1 MQYNKCEC
9 GQTIRRT
16 STKCGMC
23 AHEKVAPTFAETFSR
38 FKKEGLIS
46 MNEKPAVY
54 SAFWNLA
61 KTVALL
67 ALIALAPAAYS
78 QTAASPFPVDFRHT
92 LQWDDPN
99 DPGFVGLFKVYVGT
113 TNRTNTVS
121 PFVAMDTLMLGM
133 PKGTYALSAVA
144 VSTNGTESVQST
156 NIFVTWPGGN
166 GRPHA
171 PANLR
176 IFK

>member
-1 MQYNKCEC
+1 MKYNKCQC
-9 GQTIRRT
+9 GVTIRPGG
-16 STKCGMC
+16 KQCNMC
-23 AHEKVAPTFAETFSR
+23 AHSKTQPTFNETFAK
-38 FKKEGLIS
+38 FKKEGLIN
-46 MNEKPAVY
+46 MNERPAVY
-54 SAFWNLA
+54 SAFWTLA
-61 KTVALL
+61 KTTTLL
-67 ALIALAPAAYS
+67 ALIAFAPATYS